1 MDEEEEL
8 EIEVKEL
15 QEGEKE
21 LVVQE
26 EEEEVVVA
34 AMAVEEDTRVEGMR
48 QYLINRRLEITR
60 QQQAYNR
67 ARGIAHWS
75 DYLDPLMERTRRQL
89 DTK

>member
-1 MDEEEEL
+1 M
-8 EIEVKEL
+8 
-15 QEGEKE
+15 
-21 LVVQE
+21 QE

-34 AMAVEEDTRVEGMR
+34 AMAAMAVEEDTRVAGMR

>member
-1 MDEEEEL
+1 MDEEEEKIKV
-8 EIEVKEL
+8 EEL

>member
-1 MDEEEEL
+1 M
-8 EIEVKEL
+8 
-15 QEGEKE
+15 
-21 LVVQE
+21 QE
-26 EEEEVVVA
+26 EEEEVVVAA